1 MKINFDFGRVLIV
14 EDSETLAT
22 TYVEFLKERASD
34 TRVVHNAASA
44 RLAIDRYKPE
54 CVLLDL
60 GLPDLNGLELLR
72 IWEVENREFAII
84 IITADGTVDNAI
96 SATQHGASDFLV
108 KPFSRDR
115 LVTTVANAI
124 ENLRLR
130 RAVDAY
136 EDASTNTAFDEF
148 IGDSL
153 PMQAVYKM
161 ITVLGSSDAPVLIT
175 GETGSGKDLAARAIH
190 RHSARQGKP
199 FITVNCGSLTAS
211 DFERQM
217 FGDAASD
224 IAEAIIANAN
234 GGTLF
239 LDAFTDL
246 NLDVQPKLL
255 RFLQTGRYQP
265 VGGTTELQADVR
277 VIAATNQDP
286 RQAVEAGSLRE
297 DLLFR
302 LDVLPL
308 RLPPLRERGADVLLM
323 LGEFLAKSAGAHER
337 PAPDISEQAQ
347 EMLLRHAW
355 PGNVRELQ
363 NLAQRLVVMNETGLI
378 SEDDLEFGTA
388 TDDFPAPAASESEIV
403 VQAQVEPL
411 WKTEKRAI
419 EHALA
424 LYRNNVAEAA
434 RRLEVSASTIY
445 RKQKR
450 WGSYSD

>member
-14 EDSETLAT
+14 EDSETLAA

-34 TRVVHNAASA
+34 TRVVHSAASA

-84 IITADGTVDNAI
+84 IITADGTVDNVI

-124 ENLRLR
+124 ENFRLR

-136 EDASTNTAFDEF
+136 EDASTNTTFDEF
-148 IGDSL
+148 VGDSL

-161 ITVLGSSDAPVLIT
+161 ITVLGSSEAQVLIT

-199 FITVNCGSLTAS
+199 FITVNCSSLTPS
-211 DFERQM
+211 DFDRQM
-217 FGDAASD
+217 FGDATGD
-224 IAEAIIANAN
+224 IGEAVVANAN

-239 LDAFTDL
+239 LDGFTDL
-246 NLDVQPKLL
+246 NLEIQPKLL
-255 RFLQTGRYQP
+255 RFLQTGRYKP
-265 VGGTTELQADVR
+265 IGGSAELQSDVR

-286 RQAVEAGSLRE
+286 RQAVEDGSLRE

-308 RLPPLRERGADVLLM
+308 RIPPLRERGADVLLL
-323 LGEFLAKSAGAHER
+323 LGEFLAKSASAHECL
-337 PAPDISEQAQ
+337 APVVSEQAQ
-347 EMLLRHAW
+347 EQLLRHSW

-363 NLAQRLVVMNETGLI
+363 NLAQRLVVMNQTGLI
-378 SEDDLEFGTA
+378 SEADLEFGSA
-388 TDDFPAPAASESEIV
+388 TDDFPVPDKSEAEV
-403 VQAQVEPL
+403 AVQAQVEPL